1 MNGSFLRRAA
11 GEGARYLVASGIAF
25 ALDFAAYVV
34 LIRVAGVHYLL
45 AAPAGFA
52 IGLLCVY
59 LISVRWVFPVRRLAD
74 PRVEFAVFAGI
85 GLVGMAVNEAVIFL
99 GVERLRLSY
108 ELAKLLSAAV
118 VFSINFTLRKLLLFT
133 RFDLR

>member
-1 MNGSFLRRAA
+1 MRRAA